1 MFFLIVNTSHIRF
14 LKYFPEFLHLSITV
28 TITSPQ
34 FYTPWLLHT
43 ILYTFAKISGSL
55 IYTWYFRIT
64 KDGQNFDTF
73 ELKTITKLQ
82 YHVRTILYKFLDQ
95 NYRSLSINPPKI
107 FFSKNLS
114 SSFRDETRIQRFVCN
129 FKLDEHGFHSR
140 SRFTF
145 RKWTWEVSS
154 FRARLRLVIF
164 KRVLLRIADFLD
176 PRRRYKLVRLI
187 TKRLNFEERGGSSVE
202 TRVCFRCTPV
212 HRTPGDRRAAA
223 RDRLLDDVF
232 LPPPPASSRAVSK
245 SGEWS
250 GCAAASS
257 VARFLDYSQ
266 GILFLRG
273 VGVGVGGGGS

>member
-114 SSFRDETRIQRFVCN
+114 SSFLPTRIQRFVCN

-232 LPPPPASSRAVSK
+232 LLSPLPPASSRVVSK

-257 VARFLDYSQ
+257 ISR
-266 GILFLRG
+266 LFAG
-273 VGVGVGGGGS
+273 HSFFKGGGVGVGGS